1 MNIFVLSLSFII
13 LYIIKGIVWV
23 IIDVYWFK
31 TTYGSFTTTL
41 ANIMLWP
48 LSSLVRILDLIKN
61 YPNKK

>member
-41 ANIMLWP
+41 ANHHVVAPI
-48 LSSLVRILDLIKN
+48 SLMAII
-61 YPNKK
+61 

>member
-31 TTYGSFTTTL
+31 TTYGNVLVTIC
-41 ANIMLWP
+41 NILLWP
-48 LSSLVRILDLIKN
+48 LFSFIRTFNLIKN
-61 YPNKK
+61 YINK